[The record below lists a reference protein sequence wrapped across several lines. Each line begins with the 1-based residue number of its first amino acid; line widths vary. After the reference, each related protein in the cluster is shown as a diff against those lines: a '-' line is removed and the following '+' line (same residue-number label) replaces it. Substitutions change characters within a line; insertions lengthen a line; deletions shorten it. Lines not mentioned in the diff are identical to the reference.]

1 VLNILSY
8 WLDPKY
14 DGWGFEFKALFTT
27 VSSIAIIFQIPYV
40 KLGLDEDI
48 YEFAN
53 DGLSQFVIILDI
65 IGIFL
70 SGTLVYLLAP
80 QSSNGIISYVF
91 DAMAA
96 FRSIGYFII
105 AYDYM
110 Q

>member
-1 VLNILSY
+1 M
-8 WLDPKY
+8 
-14 DGWGFEFKALFTT
+14 
-27 VSSIAIIFQIPYV
+27 FQIPYV

-65 IGIFL
+65 INIFFE
-70 SGTLVYLLAP
+70 GTLLYLLAP
-80 QSSNGIISYVF
+80 QSSTNIVSYVF
-91 DAMAA
+91 DAMSA